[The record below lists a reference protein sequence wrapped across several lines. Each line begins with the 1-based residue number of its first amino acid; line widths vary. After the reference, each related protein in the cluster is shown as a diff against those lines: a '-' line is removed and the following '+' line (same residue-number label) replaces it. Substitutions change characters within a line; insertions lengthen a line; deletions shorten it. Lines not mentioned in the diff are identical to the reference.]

1 MDPIF
6 QYIAQFGTMTKSHMT
21 HGYIANLPGSLEN
34 HSKAANLFKNNFEIL
49 KNQLRVENAFQF
61 TQ

>member
-34 HSKAANLFKNNFEIL
+34 LSKVDNFFLNNTEIL
-49 KNQLRVENAFQF
+49 KN
-61 TQ
+61 